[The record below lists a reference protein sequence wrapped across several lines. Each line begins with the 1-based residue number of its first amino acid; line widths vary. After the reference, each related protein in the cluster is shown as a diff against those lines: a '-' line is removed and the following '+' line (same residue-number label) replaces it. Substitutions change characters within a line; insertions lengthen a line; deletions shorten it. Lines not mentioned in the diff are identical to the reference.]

1 MKYRYLFNKS
11 AIFSLILGLMV
22 ATVAAMPVA
31 QVQAAGG
38 NLIKNPSFEQG
49 SVDNYWYIWN
59 NQTGTR
65 TYSMYR
71 SYDVPFGNGS
81 YSAAI
86 DAAGPAGSLYDG
98 GLVTN
103 PERNPFTVT
112 AGKTY
117 YFSLYTKASSPT
129 TISVYLHRTDNFQSL
144 GAPQEINVGTSWEK
158 KQVIFRPTETAS
170 ASLGMAFGTLPANGT
185 LNIDG
190 LDLSENTLA
199 LSTKSIGGFI
209 GQTKNLSISNGNR
222 LTVDDVR
229 IEVPYFNPDTNTMER
244 RSFAPNTMNN
254 GTAAFTL
261 PNQTFSGVGKVYVMN
276 SVVDSFDYNVWVKI
290 TDVSPDPV
298 RPDEDLVVYG
308 TGFHPD
314 LTKDFVLVKGI
325 GQNGA
330 TYDNWLAPHTVD
342 SALTQLVVKLP
353 VSMNNGALSVRTYFT
368 NLAGNSVENKSNGI
382 NYTIQPVIYGVYWSE
397 RGREHVGDKIMIYG
411 KGIVNRPV
419 VYFYNQNNVVVAK
432 KNATI
437 KKIVSGTENYEI
449 IEVATPVNLNQ
460 MSVTVKVGP
469 NESDKAEALQYTAK
483 PLIKSLRTNHS
494 RKVAD
499 TAITLPAAKV
509 GETIRINGNG
519 FKTSGSAY
527 VEFWS
532 IRNSVITVTVDPT
545 HIDPNGNWVDVVV
558 PVGAQNGQMNIQI
571 NGQKSNNMSL
581 EIIPTIVSSQPIEP
595 VPGRDLTLTVQGA
608 SLEPSQITV
617 YLKLPNNQ
625 EVAVHPSSVVKSGD
639 NVLITILVPRAI
651 PNQGATLRIQ
661 YGYWLNDETYR
672 VTAAPHIQEA
682 ALNTETK
689 VLTIKGYGFAS
700 NANSNK
706 ITYKYADGTVV
717 IPKTKMVGLF
727 TTSEGQ
733 EIRIKILDSYSYGSV
748 FVTVG
753 EDRSNE
759 VTVGPAMISRIER
772 RVQYVAAEGRVMG
785 VLYITGRNFGP
796 RGDVQ
801 VGRVWAT
808 THYRSNTFIIAV
820 VEQNQ
825 LYGNPVIVT
834 KR

>member
-1 MKYRYLFNKS
+1 MKYRHFNKKS
-11 AIFSLILGLMV
+11 TIFSLILGMFVLSLV
-22 ATVAAMPVA
+22 ILPVS
-31 QVQAAGG
+31 QVEAAGG

-49 SVDNYWYIWN
+49 SVDTYWYVWN
-59 NQTGTR
+59 SQPQSR
-65 TYSMYR
+65 TYTMYR

-86 DAAGPAGSLYDG
+86 DATGPAGSLYDG

-117 YFSLYTKASSPT
+117 YFSLYVKASSPT
-129 TISVYLHRTDNFQSL
+129 TLSVYLEKTDNFQSL
-144 GAPQEINVGTSWEK
+144 GAPQEISVGTNWEK
-158 KQVIFRPTETAS
+158 KQVIFRPSETAS
-170 ASLGMAFGTLPANGT
+170 AYLGMAFGGLATNGT

-190 LDLSENTLA
+190 LDLSENTLT
-199 LSTKSIGGFI
+199 LTTKNIGGYI
-209 GQTKNLSISNGNR
+209 GQTKSLALANGNR

-229 IEVPYFNPDTNTMER
+229 IELPYFNPDTNTTER
-244 RSFAPNTMNN
+244 RSFAPSTMQN
-254 GTAAFTL
+254 GNATFTI

-276 SVVDSFDYNVWVKI
+276 SVIDSFDYNVWVKI
-290 TDVSPDPV
+290 TDISPDPV

-308 TGFHPD
+308 TGFQPD
-314 LTKDFVLVKGI
+314 LSKEFVLVKGV

-330 TYDNWLAPHTVD
+330 TYDSWIAPHTVD
-342 SALTQLVVKLP
+342 SALSQLVVKLP
-353 VSMNNGALSVRTYFT
+353 VGMTNSALTVRTYFT

-382 NYTIQPVIYGVYWSE
+382 NYTVQPMIYGVYWSE
-397 RGREHVGDKIMIYG
+397 RGHEHVGDKISIQG

-432 KNATI
+432 KNATV
-437 KKIVSGTENYEI
+437 KKIVTGAENYEI

-460 MSVTVKVGP
+460 VSITVKVGP
-469 NESDKAEALQYTAK
+469 NESDKASALQYNAK
-483 PLIKSLRTNHS
+483 PLLKSIRANHS
-494 RKVAD
+494 RKLAN
-499 TAITLPAAKV
+499 TGISLPAAKV
-509 GETIRINGNG
+509 GETIRLNGNG

-532 IRNSVITVTVDPT
+532 IRNAVITVPVDT
-545 HIDPNGNWVDVVV
+545 AHIDPNGNWVDVVV
-558 PVGAQNGQMNIQI
+558 PVGAQSGEINVQI
-571 NGQKSNNMSL
+571 NGQKSNNASL

-595 VPGRDLTLTVQGA
+595 VPGSNLTLTVQGT

-617 YLKLPNNQ
+617 YFKLPNNQ
-625 EVAVHPSSVVKSGD
+625 EVAVHPSSVTKSGD
-639 NVLITILVPRAI
+639 NVLVTILVPRAI

-672 VTAAPHIQEA
+672 VSAAPHIQEA
-682 ALNTETK
+682 SLNTESK
-689 VLTIKGYGFAS
+689 VLTIKGYGFSS
-700 NANSNK
+700 NASSNK

-717 IPKTKMVGLF
+717 TPKVKMLGVF

-733 EIRIKILDSYSYGSV
+733 EIRVKILDTYSYGSV

-759 VTVGPAMISRIER
+759 VTVGPAVISRIER

-801 VGRVWAT
+801 VGRVWAN